1 MAICTS
7 SIEEFRF
14 PLPYKGEFRDL
25 SAEKHNCMDSA
36 KMFKFPFLL
45 YQLIQSGIMHC
56 SNTCHACIHIG

>member
-14 PLPYKGEFRDL
+14 SLPYKGEFRDL

-36 KMFKFPFLL
+36 NMLKFLF
-45 YQLIQSGIMHC
+45 C
-56 SNTCHACIHIG
+56 FTR